1 MTPTTFFSCDNL
13 SCDVYMCLPSGKVL
27 DDCIQYF
34 HTLVKKFKYI
44 VMKLKF
50 ESHTWPV
57 SFTNYKQV
65 QKNEKVNRVHTSGIS
80 LVNCREAHCIMVS
93 STNATMAALSAH
105 NNSLSFEAQVAGIP
119 ISISLDTLA
128 CENFISA
135 EFVRLHNI
143 AIDTSNKV
151 SVTLGDGSES
161 DILGKVSGY

>member
-1 MTPTTFFSCDNL
+1 MEYKCNVMTPTNFFSCVEL
-13 SCDVYMCLPSGKVL
+13 PCDVYLCLPSGKVL

-34 HTLVKKFKYI
+34 HTLVKKFKCI
-44 VMKLKF
+44 VMKLKC

-65 QKNEKVNRVHTSGIS
+65 QKNDKVNRVHTSGIF

-93 STNATMAALSAH
+93 STNTTMTALSAH
-105 NNSLSFEAQVAGIP
+105 DNRLSFAQVAGIP
-119 ISISLDTLA
+119 ISISLDILA
-128 CENFISA
+128 SDNFISA

-151 SVTLGDGSES
+151 SVTLG
-161 DILGKVSGY
+161 VW